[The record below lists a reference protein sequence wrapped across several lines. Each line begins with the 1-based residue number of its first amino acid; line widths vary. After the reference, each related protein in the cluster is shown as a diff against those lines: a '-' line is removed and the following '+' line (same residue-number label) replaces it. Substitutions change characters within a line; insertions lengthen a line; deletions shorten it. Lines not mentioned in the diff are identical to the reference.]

1 MNDPTLDA
9 PGDKTAAG
17 TRKPSKKRVLLLAD
31 DAARLRTIDENP
43 QAILVSE
50 TLPLRANLSVMENI
64 TVVLQ
69 FRTNSYLGEASDAAW
84 RLLSQIDYTACSEQR
99 DPDLTY
105 EERFVT
111 KLLRAIV
118 LRPPVILID
127 RPAMLLPDTNYPVF
141 LNRLL
146 LRLDAN
152 FEQCWI
158 LDYAWNAPLY
168 NNRA

>member
-1 MNDPTLDA
+1 MSDSNDKP
-9 PGDKTAAG
+9 AA
-17 TRKPSKKRVLLLAD
+17 KKRVVLLAG
-31 DAARLRTIDENP
+31 DAGRRQLIEEHP
-43 QAILVSE
+43 QAVLVSE
-50 TLPLRANLSVMENI
+50 NLPLRANLSVIENI

-69 FRTNSYLGEASDAAW
+69 FRTNTYIGEANDTAW
-84 RLLSQIDYTACSEQR
+84 KLLTQVGHAGCAEQR

-105 EERFVT
+105 EERFVA

-118 LRPPVILID
+118 LSPPIILID
-127 RPAMLLPDTNYPVF
+127 RPAQLLPDTNYPFF

-146 LRLDAN
+146 LALEGR

-168 NNRA
+168 SSRA

>member
-1 MNDPTLDA
+1 MNDSNEKP
-9 PGDKTAAG
+9 AA
-17 TRKPSKKRVLLLAD
+17 KKRVVLLAG
-31 DAARLRTIDENP
+31 DAERRQVIEEHP

-50 TLPLRANLSVMENI
+50 SLPLRANLSVLENL

-69 FRTNSYLGEASDAAW
+69 FRTNTYIGEANDTAW
-84 RLLSQIDYTACSEQR
+84 KLLTQAGYTACAEQR

-105 EERFVT
+105 EERFVA

-118 LRPPVILID
+118 LTPPIILID
-127 RPAMLLPDTNYPVF
+127 RPAQLLPDTHYPFF

-146 LRLDAN
+146 LALEGR

-168 NNRA
+168 NSRA

>member
-1 MNDPTLDA
+1 MNESNE
-9 PGDKTAAG
+9 
-17 TRKPSKKRVLLLAD
+17 KPASKKRVVLLAG
-31 DAARLRTIDENP
+31 DAERRQLIAEQP

-50 TLPLRANLSVMENI
+50 NLPLRANLSVLENI

-69 FRTNSYLGEASDAAW
+69 FRTNTYIGEANDTAW
-84 RLLSQIDYTACSEQR
+84 KLLTQVGHAGCAEQR

-105 EERFVT
+105 EERFVA

-118 LRPPVILID
+118 LSPPIILID
-127 RPAMLLPDTNYPVF
+127 RPAQLLPDTNYPFF
-141 LNRLL
+141 LNKLL
-146 LRLDAN
+146 LALDGR

-168 NNRA
+168 SNRA